1 MNRKYTEEMREQTVV
16 YYLESGKSQ
25 QVIANEIGIGINTL
39 TRWVNRYKEEHGI
52 PERTRKQLSS
62 EELLNKIKQLE
73 HENKEKARQIALRE
87 NSWLMSG

>member
-1 MNRKYTEEMREQTVV
+1 M
-16 YYLESGKSQ
+16 
-25 QVIANEIGIGINTL
+25 L

-52 PERTRKQLSS
+52 PDRTRKQLSS

-87 NSWLMSG
+87 KQLADERMKVEILKKSLHIFMEPGA